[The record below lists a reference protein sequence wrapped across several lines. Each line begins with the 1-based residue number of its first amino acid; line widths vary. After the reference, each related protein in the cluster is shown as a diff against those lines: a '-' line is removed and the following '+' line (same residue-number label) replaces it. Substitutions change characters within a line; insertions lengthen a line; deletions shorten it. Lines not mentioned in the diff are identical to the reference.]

1 MSGLPRAPVERLL
14 KEATGKRISR
24 TATEQMALFLEETIS
39 ETAKD
44 AATFCNHAGR
54 KTITDQ
60 DIKLATKSK
69 KK

>member
-1 MSGLPRAPVERLL
+1 MSGLPRAPIERLL

-24 TATEQMALFLEETIS
+24 KATEQMSATLEEIIADV
-39 ETAKD
+39 AKD
-44 AATFCNHAGR
+44 AAVFCKHAGR

-60 DIKLATKSK
+60 DIILANK